1 MERSL
6 HALCSI
12 CSCTHVV
19 QSTGVLIWF
28 CSSMFIFARVVL
40 VLNLIDLQTWP
51 ILDHVQMWPEF
62 PAPSLWPSSMPPLLS
77 PKVKRVAQHL
87 SDRQREAG
95 QGQDWAAIVFVETKV
110 RLTPGTRYLQVRVR
124 WSLRVAHFAHAAC
137 PKIGLCN
144 FVYWWCRVVT

>member
-1 MERSL
+1 
-6 HALCSI
+6 
-12 CSCTHVV
+12 
-19 QSTGVLIWF
+19 
-28 CSSMFIFARVVL
+28 MFIFARVVL
-40 VLNLIDLQTWP
+40 FLNLIDLQTWP

-124 WSLRVAHFAHAAC
+124 
-137 PKIGLCN
+137 
-144 FVYWWCRVVT
+144 